1 MKRRIVAVVL
11 ATVLGAVCIT
21 GCGNTQEAVES
32 TVQVSTE
39 AQTTQQRKQQLPK
52 APKMQIRQQPMK

>member
-32 TVQVSTE
+32 MVRCGVEGIVEMDRTGSYLT
-39 AQTTQQRKQQLPK
+39 KL
-52 APKMQIRQQPMK
+52 